1 MARRAMRVALA
12 LVLAAACGPQ
22 AATTPSAHV
31 VETTAKPTA
40 EAGSLRVGTSGNYPP
55 WSTWKIDHAED
66 FAGALLGA
74 FAIHAHVYLSWTRF
88 RWPDLVSDLKSD
100 RFDVAADGIT
110 VRPERSVAGRF
121 TVPVAKGG
129 AVLLLHRPAWA
140 SRTAGETAVAAFHSL
155 DRPELRVGVNR
166 GGHLE
171 HVARS
176 LLSKANVVAIDDN
189 GAVRNA
195 LVREEVDAVMTNTFE
210 APRWLQGL
218 NGIETIGPLT
228 HDVVALY
235 VRADEADLAF
245 MLDTWLLAQEESGE
259 LERLRARH
267 LGPGGGGP
275 TALALDALLQ
285 AIAERLSLMPLVS
298 AAKQRV
304 GKAVE
309 DPAQEARVIEAARAV
324 VVRAGAARGAP
335 PLPIE
340 RIDAFFRAQME
351 AAKAV
356 QQRSHA
362 DPSAPT
368 FSLEDD
374 LRPAIARITE
384 RIGFLVVRLPHPL
397 MQAAVAAKA
406 RDVLAESGLGEEEI
420 QRLAVPIAALAE

>member
-1 MARRAMRVALA
+1 LA
-12 LVLAAACGPQ
+12 LAAACAPST
-22 AATTPSAHV
+22 APSAHV
-31 VETTAKPTA
+31 AETTAKPPA
-40 EAGSLRVGTSGNYPP
+40 RAGALRVGTSGNYPP
-55 WSTWKIDHAED
+55 WSTWKVDHAED

-74 FAIHAHVYLSWTRF
+74 FARDANVELAWTRF
-88 RWPDLVSDLKSD
+88 RWPDLVRDLRED

-121 TVPVAKGG
+121 TVPVARGG
-129 AVLLLHRPAWA
+129 AVLLLRRPAWA
-140 SRTAGETAVAAFHSL
+140 PRPGGDTALGAIRVL

-171 HVARS
+171 RVARS
-176 LLSKANVVAIDDN
+176 LFSNARVHAIDENDS
-189 GAVRNA
+189 VRNA
-195 LVREEVDAVMTNTFE
+195 FAREEVDAVMTNTFE
-210 APRWLQGL
+210 APRWKQGL
-218 NGIETIGPLT
+218 DGIETIGPLT

-235 VRADEADLAF
+235 VRADEAELGF
-245 MLDTWLLAQEESGE
+245 MLDTWLLAQEDNGA

-275 TALALDALLQ
+275 IALPLDALLH
-285 AIAERLSLMPLVS
+285 AIAERLSLMPLVA

-309 DPAQEARVIEAARAV
+309 DPTQEARVIEAARAV
-324 VVRAGAARGAP
+324 VVRAGAARGTP

-340 RIDAFFRAQME
+340 RIDAFFHAQME
-351 AAKAV
+351 AAKAL

-362 DPSAPT
+362 DASTPA
-368 FSLEDD
+368 FSLEQD

-397 MQAAVAAKA
+397 TEAAVMAKA
-406 RDVLAESGLGEEEI
+406 RDALAESGLGEDEVR
-420 QRLAVPIAALAE
+420 RLVVPIAALAE